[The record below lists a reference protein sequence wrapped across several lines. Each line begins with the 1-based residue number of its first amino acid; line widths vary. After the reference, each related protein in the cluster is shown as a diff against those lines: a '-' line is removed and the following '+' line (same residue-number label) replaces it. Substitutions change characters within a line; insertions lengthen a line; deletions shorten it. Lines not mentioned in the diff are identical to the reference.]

1 MLRPGR
7 DKPNPYFFYKAR
19 EESGAA
25 LRGDP
30 RFQNYAEEERNCESH
45 PTNRIGLDVMGVKTH
60 GSLKSP
66 ACSCVSIT
74 LPPSS

>member
-7 DKPNPYFFYKAR
+7 DKPNPYFSYKAR

-30 RFQNYAEEERNCESH
+30 RFPEALRGEETVN
-45 PTNRIGLDVMGVKTH
+45 PTRRIGLAST
-60 GSLKSP
+60 
-66 ACSCVSIT
+66 
-74 LPPSS
+74 